1 MTATRR
7 WLAFACSGA
16 SAIACA
22 VYQDDLPARGGRDAA
37 LGGDGTGGS
46 GSMPSELGGSTSGG
60 NVQNGGKGSS
70 GPALGGSG
78 STGGGSGG
86 TAPAAAGVGGQP
98 DGNAGDGGDDA
109 GAPGAGGEAA
119 GSGGVD
125 AGGKGGTGG
134 IAGNAS
140 GGGGAAGNASGGGGA
155 GGVSGAGGK
164 GAGGTDGNGGGGAG
178 GAQGGTSAGTSGAAG
193 SGGGATTLR
202 CADHPLTAR
211 GSWVVTASHDNSGT
225 SPSANLIDNATSR
238 WTTGKAQ
245 SGGEW
250 LLVDFGQLVNLSYVN
265 LQQSEQFSND
275 YPRQFAV
282 RVSETAPDPNAP
294 TSPVLVSGSG
304 TSGVASV
311 FSLPAVTTGRFLLIK
326 QLGTSLSWWSAVE
339 IEVSCVD

>member
-22 VYQDDLPARGGRDAA
+22 VYQDDLPARGGRGAA
-37 LGGDGTGGS
+37 LGGDGAGGM

-60 NVQNGGKGSS
+60 SVQNGGKGSS

-78 STGGGSGG
+78 SAGGGSGG
-86 TAPAAAGVGGQP
+86 TAPAAAGAGGQP
-98 DGNAGDGGDDA
+98 DGSAGEGSDDA
-109 GAPGAGGEAA
+109 GASGAGGEAA
-119 GSGGVD
+119 GNGGVA

-134 IAGNAS
+134 AGGTSA
-140 GGGGAAGNASGGGGA
+140 GGNTGGRGGA
-155 GGVSGAGGK
+155 GGAGGK
-164 GAGGTDGNGGGGAG
+164 GAGGTDANGGGGAG
-178 GAQGGTSAGTSGAAG
+178 GSQGGTSAGSGGAGG
-193 SGGGATTLR
+193 SGGAATAPR
-202 CADHPLTAR
+202 CSDHPLTAR
-211 GSWVVTASHDNSGT
+211 SSWVPSASHDNSGT
-225 SPSANLIDNATSR
+225 SPATNLIDNATSR

-250 LLVDFGQLVNLSYVN
+250 LLIDFGQLVNLSYVN
-265 LQQSEQFSND
+265 LQQSDQFSND

-282 RVSETAPDPNAP
+282 RVSETASDPSSP
-294 TSPVLVSGSG
+294 TTPVLVSGSG

-326 QLGTSLSWWSAVE
+326 QLGSSLSWWSAVE